1 MQTEPTLLLLFLIAS
16 GVAIAARRLHL
27 PYTVSLV
34 LVGLGL
40 GALQLF
46 KAPELTKE
54 ILFMVFLPGLIF
66 EAAFNM
72 RFTNLWRDRLAIL
85 SLVIPGV
92 AISIGLTATLLVL
105 ATTAFHHLLGTYL
118 QPIGWGLALI
128 FGAAVAATDPIS
140 VVALLR
146 QLGMPP
152 RLTLLL
158 EGESLL
164 NDGTAIV
171 FFGLVLSFITHQVNG
186 PASLFIEFGRVVG
199 GGLLAGGI
207 VGLLATFILRRVDDT
222 MIEITISM
230 LVAYGSFLL
239 ADQLGFSGVIS
250 TVTAGLLCGNYAAR
264 GTISPGSLLA
274 MRSFWEYL
282 GFVLNSLIFL
292 LMGFEINL
300 DSLFAIWPLILL
312 SWLAVTLARGLVVAG
327 VHSMLSFTAARIP
340 KAWSL
345 IITWGG
351 LRGALS
357 MVLALSLPTDLPA
370 RDPII
375 NLVFGFVLLSI
386 LLQGLSMTAL
396 ARRLGLVGDERLK
409 AYEITSARRRIAT
422 GALRE
427 IDRLRKSELY
437 APAILDALADIHR
450 QELDQASAALVDAG
464 VDAELRWRE
473 DWVHLRRHML
483 AFEQNQLTVARQGGG
498 IDDTAYEHLRA
509 ELDARN
515 LDIETA
521 DSTPPMPTKAS
532 ESNEPDLK
540 AS

>member
-16 GVAIAARRLHL
+16 IVAIAARRLHL

-40 GALQLF
+40 GALQLV
-46 KAPELTKE
+46 KAPTLTQD

-72 RFTNLWRDRLAIL
+72 RFANLWRDRLAIL
-85 SLVIPGV
+85 GLAIPGV
-92 AISIGLTATLLVL
+92 AISIGLTASLLVL
-105 ATTAFHHLLGTYL
+105 ATTVFHHLFGASME
-118 QPIGWGLALI
+118 PIGWGLALV

-140 VVALLR
+140 VVALFR
-146 QLGMPP
+146 RIGVPK

-171 FFGLVLSFITHQVNG
+171 FFGLVLSYIMHQTSG
-186 PASLFIEFGRVVG
+186 PSGLFIEFGRVVG
-199 GGLLAGGI
+199 GGLIAGGI
-207 VGLLATFILRRVDDT
+207 VGLIAAFALQRVDDT
-222 MIEITISM
+222 MIEITITM

-250 TVTAGLLCGNYAAR
+250 TVTAGLICGNYATR
-264 GTISPGSLLA
+264 PTVSPGSLLA

-282 GFVLNSLIFL
+282 GFALNSLVFL
-292 LMGFEINL
+292 LMGFEIQL
-300 DSLFAIWPLILL
+300 DSLLTIWPLILI
-312 SWLAVTLARGLVVAG
+312 SWLAVTLARGFVIAAVQ
-327 VHSMLSFTAARIP
+327 SMLRFTNARIP
-340 KAWSL
+340 KTWGL
-345 IITWGG
+345 ILTWGG

-357 MVLALSLPTDLPA
+357 MVLALGLPADLPA
-370 RDPII
+370 REPII

-409 AYEITSARRRIAT
+409 VYETAAARRRIAT
-422 GALRE
+422 DALAE
-427 IDRLRKSELY
+427 IDRLRQSELY
-437 APAILDALADIHR
+437 APSILDALADIHR
-450 QELDQASAALVDAG
+450 QQLEQARTALDEVGIDPQLS
-464 VDAELRWRE
+464 WRE

-483 AFEQNQLTVARQGGG
+483 TFEQNRLTQAHREG
-498 IDDTAYEHLRA
+498 DLSEAAYERLRT
-509 ELDARN
+509 ELDARS
-515 LDIETA
+515 LDIETMDTA
-521 DSTPPMPTKAS
+521 PAMPGAFSSAKS
-532 ESNEPDLK
+532 S
-540 AS
+540 